1 MIQLFFPVRGLDDK
15 LLRLQDAVDAAF
27 KKLQSLASILDG
39 RLLENVVVTTTATE
53 VPHGL
58 GREPRG
64 WLVVRSSVA
73 LSVYEAAPSA
83 YPTLNLRLTAT
94 GTDVVS
100 LWVF

>member
-1 MIQLFFPVRGLDDK
+1 MFFPVRGLEDK
-15 LLRLQDAVDAAF
+15 LLRLQDAIDAAF
-27 KKLQSLASILDG
+27 RKLLSIARIADG
-39 RLLENVVVTTTATE
+39 RLLENVVVTTAATE

-64 WLVVRSSVA
+64 WIVVRSSVA
-73 LSVYEAAPSA
+73 LSVYEAAPSD